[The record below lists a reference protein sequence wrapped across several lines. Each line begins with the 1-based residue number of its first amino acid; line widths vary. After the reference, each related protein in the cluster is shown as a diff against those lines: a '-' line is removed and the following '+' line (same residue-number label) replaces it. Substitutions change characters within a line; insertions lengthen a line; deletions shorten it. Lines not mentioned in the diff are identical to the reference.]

1 MCLILLY
8 KIVLFSLG
16 VKGLTQNN
24 YPFVTKKEEQNQRN
38 SLKWRLP
45 NQSQK
50 KSYIMSEGQQLPRVA
65 VLRSSASSLG
75 ISFGRND
82 LINDVTLCERGGVKH

>member
-38 SLKWRLP
+38 SLKPKLP

-50 KSYIMSEGQQLPRVA
+50 KSYIMSGRQQLPRMA

-75 ISFGRND
+75 ILFGRND
-82 LINDVTLCERGGVKH
+82 LMNDVTLCEKGGVKH

>member
-24 YPFVTKKEEQNQRN
+24 YPFVTKKEEKIQRN
-38 SLKWRLP
+38 LLKWRFP

-50 KSYIMSEGQQLPRVA
+50 KSYIMSEGQQLPRMA
-65 VLRSSASSLG
+65 VLRCSASSLG
-75 ISFGRND
+75 ILFGIND
-82 LINDVTLCERGGVKH
+82 LINGVTLCVRGGVKH